1 MTSSSSHPVR
11 WDRDPA
17 RLATGVPERQRSP
30 RRGPAFRVARL
41 AATRHKLK
49 QGWAGAPRRG
59 RPRPISGSE

>member
-1 MTSSSSHPVR
+1 MTFSSLHSVR

-17 RLATGVPERQRSP
+17 RLAAGVPERQKSP

-49 QGWAGAPRRG
+49 QGWAGAPQRG
-59 RPRPISGSE
+59 RPIPVSRPA